1 MDGSVQRLRPI
12 LMTVTTDAIAL
23 VPVMFTAGVGATA
36 MKSIAAPLL
45 GGLTTALILALLIIP
60 AVYLI
65 YRRYQLRKE
74 SFWEE

>member
-1 MDGSVQRLRPI
+1 V
-12 LMTVTTDAIAL
+12 
-23 VPVMFTAGVGATA
+23 GVGATA

-65 YRRYQLRKE
+65 YRRSQLRKE
-74 SFWEE
+74 SFWEEG